1 MSTLGGVASSR
12 LVAIVRPPTDALAR
26 CELTH
31 LVREPLDVNL
41 ARIQHRGYVALLE
54 ELGADVVALPE
65 ERSLPD
71 AVFVEDVAVV
81 LDEVAVLTNP
91 GAESRRAE
99 VPSVAAALG
108 RFRPLVRME
117 PPATLDGGDVLRI
130 DRTLFV
136 GRSRRTNDA
145 GLDRLAE
152 AAVPHGYTVRP
163 VPVDGCLHLKSACSY
178 LGRGVVLAN
187 PACVDARPFGDYR
200 LLAVSPGEPRAANTF
215 RVGDTLVMAAGF
227 PGTADRIRAAGFPVR
242 TVPLS
247 ELQKAEAG
255 GSCMSLVF
263 RATFTRASR
272 PL

>member
-1 MSTLGGVASSR
+1 M
-12 LVAIVRPPTDALAR
+12 
-26 CELTH
+26 
-31 LVREPLDVNL
+31 
-41 ARIQHRGYVALLE
+41 ALLR
-54 ELGADVVALPE
+54 ELGADVVELPE
-65 ERSLPD
+65 EPSLPD

-81 LDEVAVLTNP
+81 LDEVAVLANP
-91 GAESRRAE
+91 GAPSRQPE
-99 VPSVAAALG
+99 VPSVAAALAP
-108 RFRPLVRME
+108 FRPLVWME

-136 GRSRRTNDA
+136 GRSGRTNDA

-152 AAVPHGYTVRP
+152 AVTPHGYAVRP
-163 VPVDGCLHLKSACSY
+163 VRLSGCLHLKSACTY
-178 LGRGVVLAN
+178 LGGGVVLAN
-187 PACVDARPFGDYR
+187 PGWVDTRRFEEYR
-200 LLAVSPGEPRAANTF
+200 VLEVPAGEPRGANTF

-227 PGTADRIRAAGFPVR
+227 PRTAALIEQAGFAVC

-263 RATFTRASR
+263 HSFTPSSQ

>member
-1 MSTLGGVASSR
+1 VHARGPRLTGR

-31 LVREPLDVNL
+31 LAREPLDVNL
-41 ARIQHRGYVALLE
+41 ARIQHGGYVALLE
-54 ELGADVVALPE
+54 ELGAHVVALPE
-65 ERSLPD
+65 EPSLPD
-71 AVFVEDVAVV
+71 AVFVEDAAVV

-99 VPSVAAALG
+99 VPSVAAALAP
-108 RFRPLVRME
+108 FRPLVRME
-117 PPATLDGGDVLRI
+117 SPATLDGGDVLRI

-152 AAVPHGYTVRP
+152 ATAPHGYTVHP

-187 PACVDARPFGDYR
+187 PACVDARPFANYQ
-200 LLAVSPGEPRAANTF
+200 LLVVADGEPRAANAF
-215 RVGDTLVMAAGF
+215 RVGDTVVIAAGF
-227 PGTADRIRAAGFPVR
+227 PGTAHRIRAAGFPVR

-263 RATFTRASR
+263 RATFTRSSR